1 MQAAAPENA
10 PSSIMNKKIST
21 LLLVVGTVAFCTLCS
36 AQVGEEKENFAA
48 PVEFGQGFM
57 KADDFTHYLLTFSVA
72 PMKSFQAKKM
82 NKWRAG
88 VVINYFNT
96 NPGDDWSFG
105 VRIGYRLNKTGE
117 LGNVFNYWVYP
128 EYSRSLEE
136 RNFIGMGVVVALN
149 PLELSVHP
157 QYETQSEKIWFT
169 SKIGLNLA
177 MFFNKKQN
185 QSSDDPFRN

>member
-1 MQAAAPENA
+1 M
-10 PSSIMNKKIST
+10 KILT
-21 LLLVVGTVAFCTLCS
+21 LISAFYFFGSLTFCK
-36 AQVGEEKENFAA
+36 AQVGEEKENFAM

-57 KADDFTHYLLTFSVA
+57 KAKDFTHYLLTFSIA

-88 VVINYFNT
+88 IVINYFNT

-117 LGNVFNYWVYP
+117 LGNVFNYWLYP
-128 EYSRSLEE
+128 EYSYSSDK
-136 RNFIGMGVVVALN
+136 RNLIGIGIAVALN

-157 QYETQSEKIWFT
+157 QYETQSQKIWFS
-169 SKIGLNLA
+169 SKIGLNLSV
-177 MFFNKKQN
+177 FFNKKQN
-185 QSSDDPFRN
+185 KKSDDPFGN